1 MIGLGPGTNLPPP
14 PVLGNL
20 DPVKLEEIRRT
31 IFVGNLEESV
41 SSSICKNF
49 YDILLLLCSRSYE
62 VSVQFSSVQF
72 SSVHLF

>member
-41 SSSICKNF
+41 SCSICKNSF
-49 YDILLLLCSRSYE
+49 ILRLQTGRMA
-62 VSVQFSSVQF
+62 
-72 SSVHLF
+72 

>member
-31 IFVGNLEESV
+31 IYVGNLEESV
-41 SSSICKNF
+41 SYILNLCILALQLIYISSSTIPQVK
-49 YDILLLLCSRSYE
+49 
-62 VSVQFSSVQF
+62 VSFVD
-72 SSVHLF
+72 